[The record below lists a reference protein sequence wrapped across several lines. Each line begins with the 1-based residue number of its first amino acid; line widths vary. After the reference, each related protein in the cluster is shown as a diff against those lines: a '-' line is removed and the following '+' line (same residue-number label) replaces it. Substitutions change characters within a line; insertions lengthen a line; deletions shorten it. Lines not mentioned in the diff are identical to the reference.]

1 MPKLTILNNNR
12 TIEVDANY
20 PLTQLALEDA
30 YGWFF
35 DCRGG
40 VCGSCL
46 MEVIEGADHL
56 SPKTEKEQDF
66 LASIDA
72 QKNQRLACLCRVHGD
87 VTLRFG

>member
-1 MPKLTILNNNR
+1 
-12 TIEVDANY
+12 
-20 PLTQLALEDA
+20 
-30 YGWFF
+30 
-35 DCRGG
+35 
-40 VCGSCL
+40 

>member
-1 MPKLTILNNNR
+1 MPTLTILNNNR
-12 TIEVDANY
+12 TLEVDANY
-20 PLTQLALEDA
+20 PLTQLALDEV

-46 MEVIEGADHL
+46 MEVIQGAENL
-56 SPKTEKEQDF
+56 SPKSEKEQEF
-66 LASIDA
+66 LTSKGALA
-72 QKNQRLACLCRVHGD
+72 NQRLACLCRVLGD